1 MILELT
7 EEQEMIL
14 KMVKKMVTQKIAHR
28 VEEIDKKG
36 EYPSDLIDLF
46 CENGILGLP
55 IPTEFGGGGAEH
67 LTCCLVLEEIGKT
80 CANSGHLLVVHWL
93 GYTPMRLF
101 CNEQQ
106 KKKYFPQL
114 VRKLAA
120 FSLTEPEAGSDAGSI
135 RTKASLGNGEY
146 VINGLKCFCSD
157 GNISDFVTVF
167 AKTDPNAGMKGI
179 SAFIVEKGT
188 PGFKIGKIENQMG
201 MRGTPA
207 CELIF
212 ENCHIPKENLLGK
225 EGEGFKI
232 AMKTLDITR
241 PTDAALAVGIAKG
254 ALEYAMGYSKERIQ
268 FGQPISQ
275 FQAIQFML
283 ADMAIGIET
292 ASILVYKAA
301 SLIDKERTNSMISSM
316 SKCYATDVA
325 VKVTNDAMLALGGY
339 GYMQDYPIERMLR
352 NAKLLQIVE
361 GTNQIQ
367 RIVIAR
373 HLIG

>member
-7 EEQEMIL
+7 EEQQMIL
-14 KMVKKMVTQKIAHR
+14 QMVKRMVAQKIAHR
-28 VEEIDKKG
+28 VEEIDRTG

-46 CENGILGLP
+46 RENGILGLP
-55 IPTEFGGGGAEH
+55 IPTEFGGAGAQH

-80 CANSGHLLVVHWL
+80 CGNSGHLLVVHWL
-93 GYTPMRLF
+93 GFTPMHLF

-106 KKKYFPQL
+106 RKKYYPKL
-114 VRKLAA
+114 VKKLAA
-120 FSLTEPEAGSDAGSI
+120 FSLTEPEAGSDAAAV
-135 RTKASLGNGEY
+135 RTRASLENGEY

-157 GNISDFVTVF
+157 GNFSDFVTVF
-167 AKTDPNAGMKGI
+167 AKTDPNAGTKGI

-188 PGFKIGKIENQMG
+188 PGFRIGKIEHQMG

-207 CELIF
+207 CELVF
-212 ENCHIPKENLLGK
+212 EDCHVPRENLLGK

-232 AMKTLDITR
+232 AMKTFDITR
-241 PTDAALAVGIAKG
+241 PTDAALAVGIARG
-254 ALEYAMGYSKERIQ
+254 ALEYAISYSKERIQ
-268 FGQPISQ
+268 FGQPISR

-283 ADMAIGIET
+283 ADMAIAVET
-292 ASILVYKAA
+292 ASLLVYKAA
-301 SLIDKERTNSMISSM
+301 SLIDKAATNSMISSM

-325 VKVTNDAMLALGGY
+325 VKVTNDSMLVLGGY
-339 GYMQDYPIERMLR
+339 GYMQEYPLERMLR

-367 RIVIAR
+367 RIVVAR